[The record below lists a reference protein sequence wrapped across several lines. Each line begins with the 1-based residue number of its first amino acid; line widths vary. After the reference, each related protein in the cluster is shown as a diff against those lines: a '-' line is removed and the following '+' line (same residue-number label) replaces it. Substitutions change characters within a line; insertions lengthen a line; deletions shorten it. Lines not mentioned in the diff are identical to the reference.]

1 MIKQIRPSYY
11 HNKKNTQYC
20 CLSTDSLPS
29 YLKNGDEVYF
39 IDTGKN
45 YIYDET
51 NHELV
56 EDKSSGGSEFSDN
69 ILFITIKTENGVD
82 VADYT
87 YNEIIS
93 ARDSGKYI
101 ILKDKDKKEYLY
113 QYYQQNEL
121 IFLALSSITSASRV
135 SIKNDNTINRGVL
148 SLYNKPSDGIPEND
162 LNQTVKNK
170 LNPLIVTATLTSNNG
185 GTCDKSNKEIGDAYA
200 DGRRVLFI
208 VSNYPE
214 GEVMLNI
221 SSVLYVTDSCP
232 AIGAMT
238 YTATSNGEIILHT
251 LTMTSS
257 TNESYNFFYIQK
269 KVEEKET
276 LIVDLDPTS
285 LDYSGTMNAT
295 VDTINQAYLN
305 NTKIIF
311 NMNLQNESMK
321 TECITTYSDDNYAY
335 PSFNAYIVSSLNGG
349 SIIFVYTGT
358 TDDGTRDT
366 YSCTIFPL
374 SSN

>member
-11 HNKKNTQYC
+11 HNKKNAQYC

-69 ILFITIKTENGVD
+69 ILFITIRTENGVD

-87 YNEIIS
+87 YDEIVS
-93 ARDSGKYI
+93 ARDSGKFI
-101 ILKDKDKKEYLY
+101 ILKDKYNKQYLY
-113 QYYQQNEL
+113 EYYQQNEL
-121 IFLALSSITSASRV
+121 VFLALNSLTATNRI
-135 SIKNDNTINRGVL
+135 SIKNDNTITSGTL
-148 SLYNKPSDGIPEND
+148 PLYSKPTNGIPEND
-162 LNQTVKNK
+162 LNQTVKDK

-185 GTCDKSNKEIGDAYA
+185 GICDKSNKEIGDAYA

-214 GEVMLNI
+214 GEVILNI
-221 SSVLYVTDSCP
+221 SSVLYVDGFCP
-232 AIGAMT
+232 AVGAMT

-251 LTMTSS
+251 LTMNSS

-269 KVEEKET
+269 RVEEKET

-321 TECITTYSDDNYAY
+321 TECITTYYNNDYSY

-349 SIIFVYTGT
+349 SIIYVYTGIT
-358 TDDGTRDT
+358 NDGTKDT